1 MECSSTVWSDAT
13 DATSGPPNLG
23 DVTRTDLSSS
33 RLWRGD
39 GQPLLEQ
46 IRLASAS
53 FSESEKRV
61 ARSIHA
67 DPRVVMTS
75 SVTEFAQISGT
86 SVGSVVRFCQR
97 FGLHGFQEFKLLLS
111 RETPPD
117 SPGPTDAEDPL
128 MSTVRGTLRESADA
142 LEATATHIDLSD
154 VTTIVDALA
163 SARRIRFVAVGT
175 SAPLASDAAYR
186 LTALGLDATFTPD
199 FIAQH
204 VAVQGL
210 DERDVCFVISHTGST
225 KTTLEA
231 ARTAAN
237 SGAKVIG
244 ITSFLKSPL
253 TEIAHALIVA
263 GSSETRHRVEAM
275 TSRIVHLSL
284 LDAIYSV
291 LTIRVSGATER
302 RDDAEKLV
310 NSHRI

>member
-1 MECSSTVWSDAT
+1 M
-13 DATSGPPNLG
+13 
-23 DVTRTDLSSS
+23 TRTDSPSS

-61 ARSIHA
+61 ARAVQA
-67 DPRVVMTS
+67 DPRAMMTS
-75 SVTEFAQISGT
+75 SVTEFAHISGT

-97 FGLHGFQEFKLLLS
+97 FGLQGFQEFKLLLS

-117 SPGPTDAEDPL
+117 SPDSADDDDPL
-128 MSTVRGTLRESADA
+128 TSTVRGTLRESAGA
-142 LEATATHIDLSD
+142 LEAAADHIDLSG
-154 VTTIVDALA
+154 VTAIVDALA
-163 SARRIRFVAVGT
+163 SARRIRFAAVGT

-186 LTALGLDATFTPD
+186 FTALGLDATFAPD

-225 KTTLEA
+225 KATLEV
-231 ARTAAN
+231 ARTAAD
-237 SGAKVIG
+237 SGAKVIA
-244 ITSFLKSPL
+244 ITSFLTSPL

-263 GSSETRHRVEAM
+263 GSSETRYRVEAM

-284 LDAIYSV
+284 LDAIYNV
-291 LTIRVSGATER
+291 LTIRAVGATAR
-302 RDDAEKLV
+302 RDEAEKLV